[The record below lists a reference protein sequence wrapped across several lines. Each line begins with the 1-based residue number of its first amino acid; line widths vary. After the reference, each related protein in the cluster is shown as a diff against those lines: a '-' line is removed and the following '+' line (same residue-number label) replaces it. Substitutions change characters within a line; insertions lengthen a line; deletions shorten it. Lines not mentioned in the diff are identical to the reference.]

1 MVALGGLQLDIRF
14 LIQLKFLQHLLLE
27 AQGDE
32 LKDFSKLPSSPSS
45 ILPLLSCSPFPI
57 FAPL

>member
-1 MVALGGLQLDIRF
+1 MVALGGSLDIRF
-14 LIQLKFLQHLLLE
+14 LIHLLLE

-32 LKDFSKLPSSPSS
+32 LKDFSKLPPSPSS
-45 ILPLLSCSPFPI
+45 ILPLLSCSPFPV